1 MDQNPSSFGRRL
13 ALVVVLASILLFSGL
28 GYLYYSGRGVA
39 AGNLV
44 GVIHVDGDVTS
55 SETASIVTAA
65 INDAISNM
73 SIKAVVVRI
82 DSPGGF
88 AHLIEQIYLDLLELK
103 QRKPVVASA
112 VTALSGGYYIAV
124 AADYIYAHPSSMIGN
139 VGVIGV
145 GPENLLP
152 SEVALETGPYKAT
165 GFSKLLF
172 PFNLTHALDSFAG
185 AVESGRGARLELS
198 SLELRRGM
206 IYIGNEAVRA
216 GLVDEIGSLQRAAE
230 HAAAEAGIRAYR
242 VVDILPGAETA
253 GVATSYPNG
262 TGLMWRDMTVAT
274 LNRINPPPAIYYLY
288 LPLDAFQTQE
298 TVTTTTEQLG
308 APPPQ
313 ATGKGQMIV
322 DLSHGN
328 KVSPWIFNL
337 LSAELAMRGVY
348 VGYGETWDD
357 VEKALNSSACLVVA
371 APTEPYS
378 KDEYRAIER
387 FVNQGRI
394 LLMLFDPSAEFIDE
408 QALLGPV
415 NSLANRYGLTFGKG
429 YLYNE
434 GDNYGLYRNIYVR
447 SFRNSS
453 LTKEL
458 EAIVLF
464 TATFVHSTDS
474 DAAWTPRDTYASV
487 AERGGRYAPI
497 SVIEKGN
504 GTIAAIG
511 DITFLVEPWA
521 YVEDNRKL
529 MMNIVSAVSEIEV
542 PIVEEPEEEE
552 PELNVT
558 EPDLPIGT
566 AKLYDETVDGKES
579 EVWWVRTG
587 ENEARVDREDTIT
600 IYSYDEEGNLVG
612 WRTPEMEQAYDPP
625 LPGLPYPLV
634 EAKAWAYAVTYNLT
648 IGEEQFNG
656 TIEGKGKVTGF
667 EELEI
672 AMGKRYLCAKVSMS
686 ERDEL
691 PRPEDTLTTVSTEL
705 LWVSHD
711 GGLIR
716 AETEISYYVD
726 DQLAFEETRVLML
739 KSINIGEGV
748 PP

>member
-1 MDQNPSSFGRRL
+1 MDQSPSSFGRRL
-13 ALVVVLASILLFSGL
+13 ALVVVLACILLFSGL
-28 GYLYYSGRGVA
+28 GYLYFRGRGAA

-55 SETASIVTAA
+55 SETAGFVTAA

-185 AVESGRGARLELS
+185 AVETGRGARIRLS

-242 VVDILPGAETA
+242 VVDILPGAEIA
-253 GVATSYPNG
+253 SVSTSYPNG
-262 TGLMWRDMTVAT
+262 TGLAWRDMTVAT

-298 TVTTTTEQLG
+298 AVITTEQG
-308 APPPQ
+308 SAPPPQ
-313 ATGKGQMIV
+313 AVGKGQMIV

-337 LSAELAMRGVY
+337 LAAELAMRGVY
-348 VGYGETWDD
+348 VGYGETWED

-371 APTEPYS
+371 APTERYS

-387 FVNQGRI
+387 FVNKGRI

-458 EAIVLF
+458 EAVVLF

-474 DAAWTPRDTYASV
+474 DAAWTPRDTYSSV
-487 AERGGRYAPI
+487 AERRGRYAPI

-511 DITFLVEPWA
+511 DITFLMEPWA

-566 AKLYDETVDGKES
+566 AKLFDETVDGEER

-587 ENEARVDREDTIT
+587 ENEARVDREGTIT

-612 WRTPEMEQAYDPP
+612 WRTPEMEQTYDPP

-634 EAKAWAYAVTYNLT
+634 EGKAWAYAVTYNLI

-656 TIEGKGKVTGF
+656 TIEGNGKVIGF

-716 AETEISYYVD
+716 AETDISYYVD
-726 DQLAFEETRVLML
+726 DQLAFEESRVLML
-739 KSINIGEGV
+739 KSINIGEGE